1 MHRSYNSCLSPG
13 RHFWGTHMQ
22 KVVRRGAGCES
33 VRHSLR
39 AFLKAGRR
47 VADSSFVQRST
58 LIAGILLASS
68 GVMLAG
74 VGYWVSG
81 GFDYLSAVT
90 YDVPAGFEHGNATH
104 MPSGLSGGGSVPG
117 AAGPSSLNAAYTI
130 RKNVPEVRLQFTVA
144 DEHGRLIPDL
154 AVSDLRIFDDHVPVD
169 HIKQF
174 QKMSDLPLRVGLLL
188 DVSDSMKRTVEQEK
202 SVALAFLHRVV
213 RPGADRA
220 FVMAF
225 GDTVQIFQDPTSEV
239 ADLIGAVKQAKG
251 PGESTQFFDAV
262 YSGCVNQW
270 KATERGPVHRVMI
283 VISDGDDTGSRH
295 VLDDVIAAAQRS
307 EIQIYT
313 LNLHLRKRTSP
324 GDGVLQKLADETGGR
339 SFIANNAREAD
350 AIFSELEQELRTQ
363 YYVSFRP
370 QDELPGYHALQVEV
384 QAPKKML
391 VHARHGYYALNQ

>member
-1 MHRSYNSCLSPG
+1 
-13 RHFWGTHMQ
+13 MQ
-22 KVVRRGAGCES
+22 KAGERSAGSRSARRY
-33 VRHSLR
+33 LR
-39 AFLKAGRR
+39 PFFKVGRR

-58 LIAGILLASS
+58 LIAGLLLATS
-68 GVMLAG
+68 GAMLAG

-81 GFDYLSAVT
+81 GFDYLSAAT
-90 YDVPAGFEHGNATH
+90 YDVPAGFDHEQSTRL
-104 MPSGLSGGGSVPG
+104 PSGLAGGGPPPG

-144 DEHGRLIPDL
+144 DEHGRLIPDVAL
-154 AVSDLRIFDDHVPVD
+154 ADLRILDDHVPVD

-174 QKMSDLPLRVGLLL
+174 EKMSDLPLRVGLLL
-188 DVSDSMKRTVEQEK
+188 DVSDSMKRAMEQEK
-202 SVALAFLHRVV
+202 SVALAFLNRVV
-213 RPGADRA
+213 RPGSDRA

-225 GDTVQIFQDPTSEV
+225 GDTVQIFQDPTSQV

-251 PGESTQFFDAV
+251 PGESTEFFDAV

-270 KATERGPVHRVMI
+270 KASETGPVHRVMI
-283 VISDGDDTGSRH
+283 VISDGEDTGSRH

-313 LNLHLRKRTSP
+313 LNLHLRKRYYR

-339 SFIANNAREAD
+339 FFIANNAREAD

-370 QDELPGYHALQVEV
+370 PDELPGYHALQVEV
-384 QAPKKML
+384 QNPKKLM
-391 VHARHGYYALNQ
+391 VHARRGYYALNQ